1 MVESLIS
8 GQKACSWNESFMNI
22 AYEFARHSTCKKLQV
37 GAILVKDR
45 RVISTGYNGVP
56 SGMEHCCDRFKDIDI
71 TTPEGR
77 ELHHKFCVQ
86 NELHAEQNCIA
97 YAARSG
103 AQIDDT
109 CTLYVTHACCCDCA
123 KLVVAAGIKHVVY
136 KEAYK
141 TLDGIEFLKKA
152 GVKVECEN

>member
-1 MVESLIS
+1 MT
-8 GQKACSWNESFMNI
+8 WNESFMNI

-45 RVISTGYNGVP
+45 RVISSGYNGVP
-56 SGMEHCCDRFKDIDI
+56 SGMEHCCDRFKNIDI
-71 TTPEGR
+71 TTLEGR

-103 AQIDDT
+103 AQIDDS

-123 KLVVAAGIKHVVY
+123 KLVVAAGIKHVFY

-152 GVKVECEN
+152 GVKVEEI